1 MSILFVL
8 LTFLVIISVNYLW
21 FRPAQAL
28 PVTAHPS
35 LKPPAPLMT
44 KQAGFAIPQHYCF
57 HPGHTGCCGF
67 MANRLNVS
75 ITAFQ
80 ASSGYYYIPKWT
92 EFALTLATVTAA
104 GVAFHYAVIYLE
116 ILPRSIPAKNWM
128 TRHPATA

>member
-44 KQAGFAIPQHYCF
+44 KQSVQPVAAC
-57 HPGHTGCCGF
+57 TG
-67 MANRLNVS
+67 
-75 ITAFQ
+75 
-80 ASSGYYYIPKWT
+80 
-92 EFALTLATVTAA
+92 
-104 GVAFHYAVIYLE
+104 
-116 ILPRSIPAKNWM
+116 
-128 TRHPATA
+128 